1 MENQLNK
8 GNECIGQVVYDS
20 ENNKGVIIDFFVENG
35 KKSKV
40 VIKYE
45 DGMEQVREKYA
56 VQKGKFKKPYLDD
69 IDECL
74 ATKEWLYIPNF
85 NNRYII
91 NKLGKIKSAEGINKG
106 KILIPQQDTNG
117 YLIITLQ
124 VDSGKNNRKMCRIHR
139 LVAESFIRPL
149 KDGEEVNHINGNKLD
164 NSIANLEIV
173 SRENNNKKY
182 IDFFDLGLNENDLIK
197 IKNYCINNNI
207 TFKEYILQKI
217 KE

>member
-1 MENQLNK
+1 
-8 GNECIGQVVYDS
+8 
-20 ENNKGVIIDFFVENG
+20 
-35 KKSKV
+35 
-40 VIKYE
+40 
-45 DGMEQVREKYA
+45 
-56 VQKGKFKKPYLDD
+56 
-69 IDECL
+69 
-74 ATKEWLYIPNF
+74 
-85 NNRYII
+85 
-91 NKLGKIKSAEGINKG
+91 
-106 KILIPQQDTNG
+106 
-117 YLIITLQ
+117 
-124 VDSGKNNRKMCRIHR
+124 MCRIHR

>member
-1 MENQLNK
+1 
-8 GNECIGQVVYDS
+8 
-20 ENNKGVIIDFFVENG
+20 
-35 KKSKV
+35 
-40 VIKYE
+40 
-45 DGMEQVREKYA
+45 
-56 VQKGKFKKPYLDD
+56 
-69 IDECL
+69 
-74 ATKEWLYIPNF
+74 
-85 NNRYII
+85 
-91 NKLGKIKSAEGINKG
+91 
-106 KILIPQQDTNG
+106 
-117 YLIITLQ
+117 
-124 VDSGKNNRKMCRIHR
+124 MCRIHR

-149 KDGEEVNHINGNKLD
+149 KDGEEVNHINGDKFD